1 MRICTPILLFLTLFV
16 FLLTALPFQAQA
28 QQNTPAKQA
37 LIIDYET
44 GQTLLAKNEKQHM
57 PTSSMSKVM
66 TAYMVFDALKK
77 GTVKLDSEFRVS
89 EKAWKKGGSKM
100 FVEVGK
106 KVSVEDLLRGIIIQ
120 SGNDATI
127 VIAEGLAGDENSFAR
142 NMTRKAKEIGM
153 KDSNFVNASG
163 WPDPNHYSSAIDLV
177 TLAKR
182 MIEDFPE
189 YYTFYGEKEFAYN
202 NIKQA
207 NRNPLL
213 YRNVGADGLKTGH
226 TEIAGYGLIGT
237 AKQDGRRVIMVLNGL
252 GSEKARADES
262 VRLIEWA
269 LNNFV
274 NIDLAKAGKEI
285 TQAPVAMGK
294 QTQVTLSLMQDIK
307 LTIPKAARDN
317 FTVDVKYNTPLIAP
331 LLENQEVGKMIIKAD
346 GMPPKEYPLV
356 TAQAVEK
363 LGIFK
368 GTWAKIKLF
377 IKQAL

>member
-1 MRICTPILLFLTLFV
+1 MRILLTFLLFSFC
-16 FLLTALPFQAQA
+16 LTALTLEAVA
-28 QQNTPAKQA
+28 QQTTAAKQA

-44 GQTLLAKNEKQHM
+44 GQTLLAKNDKQHM

-106 KVSVEDLLRGIIIQ
+106 KISVEDLLRGIIIQ

-127 VIAEGLAGDENSFAR
+127 VIAEGLAGNEAAFAK

-163 WPDPNHYSSAIDLV
+163 WPDPNHYSSAQDLV
-177 TLAKR
+177 TLAKA
-182 MIEDFPE
+182 MIEDFPQ
-189 YYTFYGEKEFAYN
+189 YYGFYGEKEFSYN

-213 YRNVGADGLKTGH
+213 YRNIGADGLKTGH

-237 AKQDGRRVIMVLNGL
+237 AKQDNRRVIMVVNGL
-252 GSEKARADES
+252 ESEKARADES

-274 NIDLAKAGKEI
+274 NIDLAKADKEI
-285 TQAPVAMGK
+285 TKAPVTMGK
-294 QTQVTLSLMQDIK
+294 ADQVTLKLTKDIK
-307 LTIPKAARDN
+307 LTIPKAERDN
-317 FTVDVKYNTPLIAP
+317 FTVDIAYNTPLIAP
-331 LLENQEVGKMIIKAD
+331 LLQNQEVGKLIVKID
-346 GMPPKEYPLV
+346 GMPSKKYPLV
-356 TAQAVEK
+356 TAEAVEK
-363 LGIFK
+363 LGLFK